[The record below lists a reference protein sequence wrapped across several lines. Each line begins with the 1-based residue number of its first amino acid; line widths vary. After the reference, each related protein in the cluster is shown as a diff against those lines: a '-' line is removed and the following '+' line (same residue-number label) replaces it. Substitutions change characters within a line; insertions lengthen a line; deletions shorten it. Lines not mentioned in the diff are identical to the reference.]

1 MAKEKEAAVEAAP
14 EGINVPVFPPLSE
27 EEALSEKSYSTL
39 EDEAGTSGGVGS
51 VPQGESDVTG
61 KE

>member
-1 MAKEKEAAVEAAP
+1 MAKEKEAAVEAVP
-14 EGINVPVFPPLSE
+14 EGVNLPVYPPLDE
-27 EEALSEKSYSTL
+27 EQLLSEKSYSTL